1 MAEPIRLAEPRIVVA
16 HREHLWWL
24 LAEAA
29 QLEHMIMCQ
38 YLFAEFSLKD
48 GTAEGLTEEQAEAVD
63 RWRGTL
69 HGIAVQEMLHLALVA
84 NLMAAIGAAPTF
96 GRPNFP
102 QRSGYFPRGLEL
114 DLLPFGERALLHF
127 LYLERPEGMERQDAQ
142 GFVPTA
148 PPRAPVEADEDL
160 PRGQEFATVGHL
172 YRGIAEGLRELTAR
186 LGERAVFVGSPRAQ
200 ATPELFRWPQLIA
213 VTDLTSALAAV
224 EEIIEQGEGARGDW
238 RQAHYGRF
246 LGIYEEYRELR
257 QRDPSFEP
265 ARRVMAAYNRQ
276 PFDIATTLPV
286 ITDPATA
293 HLAELA
299 GLAYELVLHL
309 LTRFFTHTDETPEQ
323 LGILVDS
330 AIGVMAGALRPL
342 ASALTTLPVGPSSP
356 GVTTG
361 FAFEMYYA
369 MGNLVPWREPAWALL
384 YERASL
390 LAERCTAAIEAHGAH
405 EAVQKARQQATTVA
419 TELARNVPAELRAR
433 DYGGGSTD
441 THTQEA
447 ASKQERS

>member
-1 MAEPIRLAEPRIVVA
+1 MV
-16 HREHLWWL
+16 
-24 LAEAA
+24 
-29 QLEHMIMCQ
+29 
-38 YLFAEFSLKD
+38 
-48 GTAEGLTEEQAEAVD
+48 
-63 RWRGTL
+63 
-69 HGIAVQEMLHLALVA
+69 
-84 NLMAAIGAAPTF
+84 
-96 GRPNFP
+96 
-102 QRSGYFPRGLEL
+102 
-114 DLLPFGERALLHF
+114 
-127 LYLERPEGMERQDAQ
+127 
-142 GFVPTA
+142 
-148 PPRAPVEADEDL
+148 
-160 PRGQEFATVGHL
+160 
-172 YRGIAEGLRELTAR
+172 
-186 LGERAVFVGSPRAQ
+186 
-200 ATPELFRWPQLIA
+200 
-213 VTDLTSALAAV
+213 
-224 EEIIEQGEGARGDW
+224 
-238 RQAHYGRF
+238 
-246 LGIYEEYRELR
+246 
-257 QRDPSFEP
+257 
-265 ARRVMAAYNRQ
+265 AYNRQ

-433 DYGGGSTD
+433 DYGLGSTD
-441 THTQEA
+441 RHTHEA

>member
-1 MAEPIRLAEPRIVVA
+1 MVA

-38 YLFAEFSLKD
+38 YLFAEFTLKQ
-48 GTAEGLTEEQAEAVD
+48 GTGEGLTGEQAQAVD

-69 HGIAVQEMLHLALVA
+69 HGIAVQEMLHLGLVA

-114 DLLPFGERALLHF
+114 DLLPFGERALEHF

-148 PPRAPVEADEDL
+148 PPRAPVQAEEAL

-172 YRGIAEGLRELTAR
+172 YRGIAEGLRELTGR
-186 LGERAVFVGSPRAQ
+186 IGERAVFVGSPRAQ
-200 ATPELFRWPQLIA
+200 ATPELFRWPQLVA
-213 VTDLTSALAAV
+213 VTDLASALAAV

-246 LGIYEEYRELR
+246 LGVYQEYQQLR
-257 QRDPSFEP
+257 RRDPSFEP
-265 ARRVMAAYNRQ
+265 ARRVVAAYSRQ
-276 PFDIATTLPV
+276 PFDIATAVPV
-286 ITDPATA
+286 ITDPATS
-293 HLAELA
+293 HVAELA

-309 LTRFFTHTDETPEQ
+309 LTRFFTHTDETPQQ
-323 LGILVDS
+323 LRILVDS

-356 GVTTG
+356 GFTTG
-361 FAFEMYYA
+361 FAFEMYYT

-384 YERASL
+384 YERAAL
-390 LAERCTAAIEAHGAH
+390 LAERCGAALHAADADQ
-405 EAVQKARQQATTVA
+405 AVQAAQQQAATVA
-419 TELARNVPAELRAR
+419 AELAAHVPDELRPR
-433 DYGGGSTD
+433 DGAGPGGP
-441 THTQEA
+441 A
-447 ASKQERS
+447 AATGAS